1 MSEFLTS
8 FLPLWVILYFYT
20 LQQMETDLTTWRN
33 LNTARGS
40 LSILG
45 WFVLSLAPVADRL
58 TKNLKEADDNLLGTD
73 VELGKA

>member
-1 MSEFLTS
+1 
-8 FLPLWVILYFYT
+8 
-20 LQQMETDLTTWRN
+20 MEEDLTTWRN

-45 WFVLSLAPVADRL
+45 WFVLSLVPVTDRL
-58 TKNLKEADDNLLGTD
+58 TKNLREADDLLGDD

>member
-1 MSEFLTS
+1 
-8 FLPLWVILYFYT
+8 
-20 LQQMETDLTTWRN
+20 MEEDLTTWRN

-45 WFVLSLAPVADRL
+45 WFVLSLVPVTDRL
-58 TKNLKEADDNLLGTD
+58 TKNLREADHLLGDD

>member
-1 MSEFLTS
+1 MDS
-8 FLPLWVILYFYT
+8 
-20 LQQMETDLTTWRN
+20 DLTTWKN

-58 TKNLKEADDNLLGTD
+58 TQNLKEADESDLLGTD